1 MSQATN
7 EIAVIVTNKD
17 SGMAQFSYE
26 LVKELSDS
34 FKVHYIIPHNFEY
47 LSSSKYKTNILLH
60 TFKHSDRI
68 FNINGLFKI
77 LSICKEIQSI
87 LNLFKT
93 DVVVL
98 TDNTPVSLLLPQFLK
113 KRFKKYMFI
122 HDGLYHLT
130 SFTVRNIIAKYFYNF
145 LMYKAI
151 HSLDS
156 LIFLSKSNKERFFC
170 KYHVKKKNYTIRL
183 CAHIDNLKSE
193 KNEIDHLPDNYY
205 LFYGRIEK
213 YKGLQVLL
221 KAYQMDSTHQLPN
234 LIIAGKGIISKKNL
248 LYISQL
254 KNKIILI
261 NRYINDSDTIYLF
274 ENSLGVILPY
284 IEASQ
289 SGIIPIAYKYSK
301 PVFVSNIASLTE
313 NVIDNKTGFVFKNR
327 KSNEL
332 LNKLIFYNEYSD
344 KSKYKHDITEYYH
357 NHFNWK
363 LNLKPLIEDIKKES

>member
-1 MSQATN
+1 
-7 EIAVIVTNKD
+7 
-17 SGMAQFSYE
+17 
-26 LVKELSDS
+26 
-34 FKVHYIIPHNFEY
+34 
-47 LSSSKYKTNILLH
+47 
-60 TFKHSDRI
+60 
-68 FNINGLFKI
+68 
-77 LSICKEIQSI
+77 
-87 LNLFKT
+87 
-93 DVVVL
+93 
-98 TDNTPVSLLLPQFLK
+98 
-113 KRFKKYMFI
+113 
-122 HDGLYHLT
+122 
-130 SFTVRNIIAKYFYNF
+130 
-145 LMYKAI
+145 MYKAI

-183 CAHIDNLKSE
+183 CAHIDKLKSE